1 MIGFFFKST
10 KAGRAA
16 GADALGRARDGAKA
30 GVDRSA
36 AAIAEASH
44 RMRARC
50 EDDLAFFLAAR
61 RGAGA
66 EFA

>member
-1 MIGFFFKST
+1 MIGLFFKST
-10 KAGRAA
+10 TAGRAA
-16 GADALGRARDGAKA
+16 GADALGRARDGAMA

-36 AAIAEASH
+36 AAIADASQ

-50 EDDLAFFLAAR
+50 EDDLAHFLAAR
-61 RGAGA
+61 SRAGA